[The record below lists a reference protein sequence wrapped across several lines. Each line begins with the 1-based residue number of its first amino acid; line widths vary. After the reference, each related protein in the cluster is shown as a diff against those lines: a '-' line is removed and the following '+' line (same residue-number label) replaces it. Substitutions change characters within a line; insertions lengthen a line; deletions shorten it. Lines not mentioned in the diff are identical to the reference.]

1 MCCAIIAR
9 IDRAAKAFLRPVAA
23 RPVFFVLTVLL
34 GTAAPLAGQ
43 LIGGQS
49 LKHYTLFTLSVC
61 TVEAWLLCLLLQLL
75 RQRVWRLAVQV
86 LIYAYFGFFALVETG
101 CVCLFNKVLGIDM
114 VGLAL
119 ETNPAEAGG
128 FFEAYFSTRLLL
140 VWLAAAAMAAATAWI
155 AGRLCRLLRY
165 RTAARCLVAAVLAA
179 VMVYGLMQIVFMA
192 RGIAAMNQGQRGP
205 VHGTRTDLTLPIQLN
220 LADPITKTAD
230 IICEYRRIY
239 ADIDSWAELQTSVP
253 GSPMDCDST
262 RDFNIALVIGESFI
276 RSHSSLYG
284 YALPTNPLLEKELQA
299 GRLVLFTDMATPANL
314 TTEVMRNVLNLNDVS
329 SGEPWYQSIYFPAL
343 IKRAGWN
350 VYHFD
355 NQTVGRGSDS
365 GISRLFYSDFN
376 LQYTLDGVSDTV
388 FAFDAPYA
396 RYAADRVAN
405 RKPGKSMVIYH
416 LLGQHFPASERYEG
430 EPHFSAAD
438 ISVAGLDDSKKQ
450 LVAHYDN
457 ATLYNDAVVAGIIDS
472 WRDSPTLLFYF
483 SDHGED
489 LPDLGP
495 VGGRVSSNPDDPA
508 WLERQFHIPFMVW
521 ISDSFEERYPCL
533 AEKIRRAADRPA
545 MLDKLG
551 YMILGLTGA
560 RTPYYKAERDVLD
573 RAWRAEPRMTIG
585 GFSCD

>member
-86 LIYAYFGFFALVETG
+86 LIYACFGFFALVETG

-430 EPHFSAAD
+430 EPHFSE
-438 ISVAGLDDSKKQ
+438 I
-450 LVAHYDN
+450 
-457 ATLYNDAVVAGIIDS
+457 
-472 WRDSPTLLFYF
+472 
-483 SDHGED
+483 
-489 LPDLGP
+489 
-495 VGGRVSSNPDDPA
+495 GRASSR
-508 WLERQFHIPFMVW
+508 ERV
-521 ISDSFEERYPCL
+521 
-533 AEKIRRAADRPA
+533 
-545 MLDKLG
+545 
-551 YMILGLTGA
+551 
-560 RTPYYKAERDVLD
+560 
-573 RAWRAEPRMTIG
+573 
-585 GFSCD
+585 

>member
-49 LKHYTLFTLSVC
+49 LKHYTLFTVSVC
-61 TVEAWLLCLLLQLL
+61 TVEAWMLCLLLQLL
-75 RQRVWRLAVQV
+75 RQRVWRLAVQA
-86 LIYAYFGFFALVETG
+86 LIYAYFGSFALVETG
-101 CVCLFNKVLGIDM
+101 CVCLFDKVLGIDM

-140 VWLAAAAMAAATAWI
+140 VWLAAAAMAAATAWL
-155 AGRLCRLLRY
+155 AGRLCRLLRH
-165 RTAARCLVAAVLAA
+165 RMAARCFVAAVLAA

-239 ADIDSWAELQTSVP
+239 ADIDSWTELQTSVP

-284 YALPTNPLLEKELQA
+284 YALPTNPLLGKELQA
-299 GRLVLFTDMATPANL
+299 GRLVLFTDMVTPANL
-314 TTEVMRNVLNLNDVS
+314 TTEVMRNILNLNDVS
-329 SGEPWYQSIYFPAL
+329 AGEPWHRSIYFPAL
-343 IKRAGWN
+343 LKRAGWN

-355 NQTVGRGSDS
+355 NQT
-365 GISRLFYSDFN
+365 
-376 LQYTLDGVSDTV
+376 
-388 FAFDAPYA
+388 
-396 RYAADRVAN
+396 
-405 RKPGKSMVIYH
+405 
-416 LLGQHFPASERYEG
+416 
-430 EPHFSAAD
+430 
-438 ISVAGLDDSKKQ
+438 
-450 LVAHYDN
+450 
-457 ATLYNDAVVAGIIDS
+457 
-472 WRDSPTLLFYF
+472 
-483 SDHGED
+483 
-489 LPDLGP
+489 
-495 VGGRVSSNPDDPA
+495 
-508 WLERQFHIPFMVW
+508 
-521 ISDSFEERYPCL
+521 
-533 AEKIRRAADRPA
+533 
-545 MLDKLG
+545 
-551 YMILGLTGA
+551 
-560 RTPYYKAERDVLD
+560 
-573 RAWRAEPRMTIG
+573 
-585 GFSCD
+585 